1 MSGGKARVCCA
12 LCSCVLLH
20 QGADRS
26 TSLPS
31 APDGGNKQEDSRR
44 IGNLYMCVRAGENPV
59 NLQDLDKLM
68 AKFKKNKLTLI
79 IFCQAKIKLL
89 TAL

>member
-1 MSGGKARVCCA
+1 
-12 LCSCVLLH
+12 
-20 QGADRS
+20 
-26 TSLPS
+26 
-31 APDGGNKQEDSRR
+31 
-44 IGNLYMCVRAGENPV
+44 MCVCAGENPV

-68 AKFKKNKLTLI
+68 AKFKKNNLTLI

>member
-1 MSGGKARVCCA
+1 MSGGEARVCCA

-44 IGNLYMCVRAGENPV
+44 KENLYMCVCAGENPV

-68 AKFKKNKLTLI
+68 AKFKKTI
-79 IFCQAKIKLL
+79 LL
-89 TAL
+89 S